1 MKYALDIL
9 ALQSMHKITWFQE
22 YGYYHLQYIEG
33 IWCRA
38 IKEIKGKGKSAVIF
52 DDNLCHE

>member
-1 MKYALDIL
+1 
-9 ALQSMHKITWFQE
+9 MHKITWFQE
-22 YGYYHLQYIEG
+22 DGYYHLPNIEG

-38 IKEIKGKGKSAVIF
+38 IKKIKGKGKRAVIF